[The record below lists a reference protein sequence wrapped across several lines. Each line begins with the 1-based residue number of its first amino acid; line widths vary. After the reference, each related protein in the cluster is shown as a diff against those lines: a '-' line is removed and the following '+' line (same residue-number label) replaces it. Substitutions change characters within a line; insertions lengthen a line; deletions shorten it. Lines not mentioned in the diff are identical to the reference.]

1 MSADTTKAIA
11 MQIAHQPSPAT
22 DPNID
27 MILQSLMIDDT
38 DVKRIL
44 KGEIQ
49 EPLNRFR
56 ELIENLNQLIVECY
70 KNKAVDPIVGKDI
83 LACVQ
88 DGYPL
93 MEKIEK
99 QLARYF
105 HNIPYLLL
113 LSPLTRLSNVDG
125 KKVEA
130 LCRKVGIMI
139 GRDKLMSVGDE
150 SSFENLNLYDALEMV
165 IDLALHESENG
176 WKARV
181 VTEEKKTVQTVITDQ
196 TGGQRKKKW
205 GIF

>member
-1 MSADTTKAIA
+1 MSTDMTKTIA

-150 SSFENLNLYDALEMV
+150 SSFENLNFYDALE
-165 IDLALHESENG
+165 ILINLAFHESEAG
-176 WKARV
+176 WKAKV
-181 VTEEKKTVQTVITDQ
+181 VTEEKKTVQTVITD
-196 TGGQRKKKW
+196 TTGQRKKKW